1 MSARPG
7 TAALV
12 TSLLVLCFGE
22 AARAEGVARI
32 DGQVRLDVAGAVLE
46 AVGPIVVFLEPLERE
61 APRRAPSAPVEI
73 KQENARFHPSFRA
86 IVAGQTVEM
95 PNFDGIYHNVFSYSR
110 PNDFDLGTYP
120 AGESRSITFLH
131 PGIVKVYCSIHERMN
146 ATLFVAPSPWYAV
159 AGTSGRY
166 AIADVPAGRYVLR
179 TWAERLPPTERMLT
193 LAGGEHRTID
203 VVVAGDTR

>member
-1 MSARPG
+1 MRPG
-7 TAALV
+7 APALA
-12 TSLLVLCFGE
+12 SLLLVLCLGE
-22 AARAEGVARI
+22 AARSEDVARI
-32 DGQVRLDVAGAVLE
+32 DGQVRLDVPGAPVE
-46 AVGPIVVFLEPLERE
+46 AVGPIVVFLEPLERAAPQR
-61 APRRAPSAPVEI
+61 APRGPVEI

-120 AGESRSITFLH
+120 TGESRSITFEH

-146 ATLFVAPSPWYAV
+146 ATIFVAPSPWFAV
-159 AGTSGRY
+159 AGAAGRY

-179 TWAERLPPTERMLT
+179 TWAERLPPTERTLD
-193 LAGGEHRTID
+193 LAGGERRTVD
-203 VVVAGDTR
+203 VIVTGDAR